1 MKRVVVLGGAGLIG
15 SHLCM
20 RLTDAG
26 YEVVCIDTADISI
39 SPLLAPYLRRRAIRY
54 ICHDIEKEPRQWNE
68 ERDYFFPI
76 PTTERSLTNGALT
89 QNPGWNDGLDF

>member
-1 MKRVVVLGGAGLIG
+1 M
-15 SHLCM
+15 
-20 RLTDAG
+20 
-26 YEVVCIDTADISI
+26 
-39 SPLLAPYLRRRAIRY
+39 